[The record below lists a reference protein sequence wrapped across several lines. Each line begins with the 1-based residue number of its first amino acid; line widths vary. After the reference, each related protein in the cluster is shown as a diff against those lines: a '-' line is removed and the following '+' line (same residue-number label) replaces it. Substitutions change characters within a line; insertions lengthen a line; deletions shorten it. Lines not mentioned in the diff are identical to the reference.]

1 MFDRLFGGKPDHPMA
16 NMQKAREMVAEL
28 ADSAALRAL
37 EQSVSWLGSISETKE
52 FKINHRFDLIAL
64 IDQGAK
70 THQFRLAQ

>member
-1 MFDRLFGGKPDHPMA
+1 
-16 NMQKAREMVAEL
+16 
-28 ADSAALRAL
+28 
-37 EQSVSWLGSISETKE
+37 VSWLGSISETKE